1 MTEQE
6 KRIIHQR
13 EEIRKLQEHIHNLTQ
28 SRDYW
33 KAKAERVGKQLHK
46 VLNDRRTS
54 ENAKEIMEGG

>member
-6 KRIIHQR
+6 KRIANQR
-13 EEIRKLQEHIHNLTQ
+13 EEIRKLNEHIHNLTQ

-46 VLNDRRTS
+46 VLKDRS
-54 ENAKEIMEGG
+54 ENEKS